1 MLSIPFDNIMRGAA
15 SNRSL
20 FVLLLFVFD
29 NLPFQF
35 DNLFYS
41 LYGESKEVEQMER
54 QNQFFRDTWVEVDL
68 DCIKENVKQMK
79 SLLPQKVD
87 LVAVVKANAY
97 GHGDV
102 QVAKAA
108 IEGGASYLAVAFLDE
123 ALALRK
129 KGIDTPILVLGATRA
144 EYINIAGIN
153 NITLTVYQEEWV
165 REARE
170 RLEENVKISLHIK
183 LDTGMGRIGIRD
195 ESSLQNIETLIVEDS
210 RIQLEGVF
218 THFATADSL
227 DLHYFKIQLQRFEA
241 LLGAFQSRPRMVHVS
256 NSAAALR
263 SIAPYFNGIRFG
275 IAMYG
280 LSPSP
285 EIKDELPFPLL
296 PAFSLRTKLVH
307 VKKLVPGDKVSY
319 GATYEATEEEWI
331 GTLPI
336 GYADG
341 WLRKLQGQE
350 VIIGGMRVP
359 IVGRICMDQ
368 CMIKLPKEL
377 PVGTMVTLIGKDQGE
392 TISIDEIAEKLETI
406 NYEIPCMIANRVPR
420 VFVKAGKQIEVENGI
435 LH

>member
-1 MLSIPFDNIMRGAA
+1 
-15 SNRSL
+15 
-20 FVLLLFVFD
+20 
-29 NLPFQF
+29 
-35 DNLFYS
+35 
-41 LYGESKEVEQMER
+41 MER

>member
-1 MLSIPFDNIMRGAA
+1 M
-15 SNRSL
+15 
-20 FVLLLFVFD
+20 
-29 NLPFQF
+29 
-35 DNLFYS
+35 
-41 LYGESKEVEQMER
+41 ES

-68 DCIKENVKQMK
+68 DCIKENVKRMK
-79 SLLPQKVD
+79 SILPQEVD
-87 LVAVVKANAY
+87 LVAVVKANGY

-129 KGIDTPILVLGATRA
+129 KGIEAPILVLGATKA
-144 EYINIAGIN
+144 EYINIAGKN
-153 NITLTVYQEEWV
+153 NITLTVFQEEWV
-165 REARE
+165 REAKE
-170 RLEENVKISLHIK
+170 RLDENVTITLHLK
-183 LDTGMGRIGIRD
+183 LDTGMGRIGIRE
-195 ESSLQNIETLIVEDS
+195 ESTLQNIEALIMEDS

-227 DLHYFKIQLQRFEA
+227 DLHYFKIQLQRFEE
-241 LLGAFQSRPRMVHVS
+241 LLGVFQTKPRMIHVS

-285 EIKDELPFPLL
+285 VIKDELPFSLK

-307 VKKLVPGDKVSY
+307 VKKLHRGDRVSY
-319 GATYEATEEEWI
+319 GGTYEATEEEWI

-350 VIIGGMRVP
+350 VIIDGMRVP

-368 CMIKLPKEL
+368 CMIKLPNAF
-377 PVGTMVTLIGKDQGE
+377 PVGTTVTLIGLDRGE

-406 NYEIPCMIANRVPR
+406 NYEISCMISNRVPR
-420 VFVKAGKQIEVENGI
+420 VYVKAGKQVGLKNGI